1 MMENKINSSSTKI
14 QLLYSKARSFFQI
27 SIIISI
33 ILIYF
38 CIGLLQYYFVKHQL
52 YKNVENELQNAANQ
66 ISNELVDSKGWKIT
80 NFRRSMDNYPNWHII
95 DTSGLIIDVKGLLP
109 VLIGNI
115 TPIEEKYFQHPQ
127 TVFTFQNILIVVMS
141 FLAFVNQVDS

>member
-1 MMENKINSSSTKI
+1 MEDKTNSSSTKI
-14 QLLYSKARSFFQI
+14 RLFYSKGRPFFQI

-33 ILIYF
+33 ILIYL

-52 YKNVENELQNAANQ
+52 YKNVENELHNAADQ
-66 ISNELVDSKGWKIT
+66 ISNELIDNKGWKIT

-109 VLIGNI
+109 ILIGNI
-115 TPIEEKYFQHPQ
+115 TPIEDKYFQH
-127 TVFTFQNILIVVMS
+127 
-141 FLAFVNQVDS
+141 